1 VSATLSKCGA
11 HEVRDANQQ
20 SAARMTGRFILV
32 ATPIGNLA
40 DITTRAVDALR
51 EADVI
56 CCEDTR
62 HSSKLL
68 QHIGVSEKPLFIV
81 NEHTEHDARERLVS
95 MVAQGKVVALITD
108 AGSPG
113 VSDPGE
119 RIVRAMI
126 DAGLTVSATPG
137 PSAAIMAVTLS
148 GLPSARFVFEGF
160 LPRSGVERKERLEAI
175 AVESRTAV
183 LYEAPHR
190 LHKTLGDLE
199 SMCGADRRIAIA
211 AELTKVHEEIWRG
224 TLHDAVKRHADAEPR
239 GEFVLVLDGAAP
251 AAPPSDEQLL
261 AAIRA
266 EIDGGASR
274 KDAASRVSARFGVSK
289 RHVYEL
295 TLTLG

>member
-1 VSATLSKCGA
+1 VSGKL
-11 HEVRDANQQ
+11 
-20 SAARMTGRFILV
+20 ILV

-40 DITTRAVDALR
+40 DITARAIDALR

-68 QHIGVSEKPLFIV
+68 QHIGVADKPLLVV
-81 NEHTEHDARERLVS
+81 NEHTEYDIREKIVDLVS
-95 MVAQGKVVALITD
+95 KGKAVALITD

-113 VSDPGE
+113 ISDPGE

-126 DAGLTVSATPG
+126 DAGGVVSATPG
-137 PSAAIMAVTLS
+137 PSAAIMAVTIS
-148 GLPSARFVFEGF
+148 GLPAGRFVFEGF
-160 LPRSGVERKERLEAI
+160 LPRSGVERKERLEAV
-175 AVESRTAV
+175 AGEERTTI

-190 LHKTLGDLE
+190 LHKTLTDLE
-199 SMCGADRRIAIA
+199 TMCGPHRAVAIA
-211 AELTKVHEEIWRG
+211 AELTKIHEEVWRG
-224 TLHDAVKRHADAEPR
+224 NLHDAVKRYADGDPR
-239 GEFVLVLDGAAP
+239 GEFVLVLAGATP
-251 AAPPSDEQLL
+251 AAPPTDDELITAL
-261 AAIRA
+261 RA
-266 EIDGGASR
+266 EISAGVSR

>member
-1 VSATLSKCGA
+1 
-11 HEVRDANQQ
+11 
-20 SAARMTGRFILV
+20 MTGKLVLV
-32 ATPIGNLA
+32 ATPIGNLS
-40 DITTRAVDALR
+40 DITARAVDSLR

-68 QHIGVSEKPLFIV
+68 QRIGVADKPLVVV
-81 NEHTEHDARERLVS
+81 NEHTEHDSRERIVA
-95 MVAQGKVVALITD
+95 MVAAGQTVALITD

-119 RIVRAMI
+119 RIVRAII
-126 DAGLTVSATPG
+126 DANLTVTATPG
-137 PSAAIMAVTLS
+137 PSAVVMAVTLS
-148 GLPSARFVFEGF
+148 GLPSGRFVFEGF
-160 LPRSGVERKERLEAI
+160 LPRAGAERKERLEAV
-175 AVESRTAV
+175 ANESRTVV

-199 SMCGADRRIAIA
+199 TMCGAERRIAIA
-211 AELTKVHEEIWRG
+211 AELTKVHEEVWRG
-224 TLHDAVKRHADAEPR
+224 TLHDAVKRHADGEPR
-239 GEFVLVLDGAAP
+239 GEFVLVLAGAAP
-251 AAPPSDEQLL
+251 AAPPTDEELI
-261 AAIRA
+261 AALRT
-266 EIDGGASR
+266 EIDSGVSR

>member
-1 VSATLSKCGA
+1 
-11 HEVRDANQQ
+11 
-20 SAARMTGRFILV
+20 MTGKLVLV
-32 ATPIGNLA
+32 ATPIGNLS
-40 DITTRAVDALR
+40 DITARAVDTLR

-68 QHIGVSEKPLFIV
+68 QRIGVADKPLLVV
-81 NEHTEHDARERLVS
+81 NEHTEHDSRERIVA
-95 MVAQGKVVALITD
+95 MVADGRTVALITD

-119 RIVRAMI
+119 RIVRAVI
-126 DAGLTVSATPG
+126 DANLTVTAAPG
-137 PSAAIMAVTLS
+137 ASAAIMAVTLS
-148 GLPSARFVFEGF
+148 GLPAGRFVFEGF
-160 LPRSGVERKERLEAI
+160 LPRSGVERKERLEAV
-175 AVESRTAV
+175 ANESRTVV

-199 SMCGADRRIAIA
+199 TMCGADRRIAIA

-224 TLHDAVKRHADAEPR
+224 TLHQAVKRHADGDPR
-239 GEFVLVLDGAAP
+239 GEFVLVLAGAAP
-251 AAPPSDEQLL
+251 VAPPTDEELI
-261 AAIRA
+261 AALRA
-266 EIDGGASR
+266 EIDSGVSR